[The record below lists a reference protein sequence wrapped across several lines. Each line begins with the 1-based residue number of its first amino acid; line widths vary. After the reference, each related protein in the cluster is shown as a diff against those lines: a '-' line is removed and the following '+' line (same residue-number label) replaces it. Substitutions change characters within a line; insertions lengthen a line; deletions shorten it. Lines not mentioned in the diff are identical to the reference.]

1 MQQVREKYTQNNAER
16 LQKELNEIK
25 GGREGFLL
33 GLTNYKFF
41 ISKAEG
47 DKNSAAGLR
56 ISSECQEAGLWEAAD
71 KINCTS
77 KPIQWEREIKERIQA
92 SLNELPKFLHHMF

>member
-1 MQQVREKYTQNNAER
+1 MYSIQLQQVREKYTQNNAER

-47 DKNSAAGLR
+47 DKNSASGLR
-56 ISSECQEAGLWEAAD
+56 ISSRMSRGWFVG
-71 KINCTS
+71 S
-77 KPIQWEREIKERIQA
+77 
-92 SLNELPKFLHHMF
+92 S